1 MQQDW
6 DRVVM
11 TKTTNK
17 PVKVKPEQA
26 VRDGSEVITEK
37 KFAAGEN
44 KVLPAK
50 NMAKLE
56 NETEELAHE
65 KVPLSMAKAIQK
77 ARADK
82 GMTQAQLAQAIN
94 EKPQVVN
101 QYESGKAIPE
111 GAVISKMEKALGTKL
126 RPPKK

>member
-37 KFAAGEN
+37 KFAAGAN